1 MKNLTDVVD
10 KLSVWNVRS
19 LFKGRLQR
27 NFNLLIKTVLVF
39 NSIYY
44 SYVFRLKRHYQY
56 TLMKI
61 SLHDSSLMMAL
72 KPKHVTLFLC

>member
-1 MKNLTDVVD
+1 MNNLTDAVD
-10 KLSVWNVRS
+10 KLSVCNVRS

-27 NFNLLIKTVLVF
+27 NFHLLIKTVLVI

-44 SYVFRLKRHYQY
+44 SYVFRLKSHYQY

-61 SLHDSSLMMAL
+61 SLHDSSLMRAL
-72 KPKHVTLFLC
+72 KTKHVTFFFC